1 MLVLEIQWGN
11 KTDMESALAEFS
23 REDRYLSNNNTYKYN
38 IATVS
43 HVKKER
49 SYKSQSLRGIDLVRE
64 VKEDS

>member
-1 MLVLEIQWGN
+1 MLEIQWGV

-38 IATVS
+38 IATVP

-49 SYKSQSLRGIDLVRE
+49 CYKSQSLRGVDLVRE